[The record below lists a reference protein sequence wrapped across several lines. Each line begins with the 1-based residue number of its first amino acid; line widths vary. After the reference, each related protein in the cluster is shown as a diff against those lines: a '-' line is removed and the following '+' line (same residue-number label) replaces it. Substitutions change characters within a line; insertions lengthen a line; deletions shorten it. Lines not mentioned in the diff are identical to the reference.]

1 MTLKQL
7 LKDVETIL
15 VKEATQ
21 RVAPTSEIYGIAFD
35 SRKVEKGYAFV
46 CYEGVNQDGHDYI
59 PDAIKRGAKAIISER
74 QGNWI
79 DDENLSFIQVP
90 DGRKALALI
99 ASNWYGNP
107 ASQLKIIGITG
118 TNGKTSTAQM
128 IKSIFNEAGIPPAVF
143 GTIGYEYRDKFI
155 PAKTTTPD
163 PIILHRSFR
172 EFVSAGCVYAVMEA
186 TSQGLAQ
193 KRLAG
198 IQFETAVFTNLTQ
211 DHLDYHKTMQ
221 NYLDAKTILFQ
232 QLSTD
237 GVAILNAD
245 EPASEKIRKHI
256 NKAKIMTYGV
266 KNPADLQV
274 KNVRSNLSELAFTA
288 VTRLIAPDFSRV
300 GANPEGEL
308 DAQLKISGD
317 YNIYNALAAIG
328 VGLVHQIDL
337 DKIQSGLK
345 KARAPGRFELVDC
358 GQDFAVVVDYAHT
371 PDALEN
377 LLKAACK
384 LTKNKLICMFGCG
397 GDRDKT
403 KRPIMG
409 KIATTIADQTIITS
423 DNPRT
428 EEPAQIIMDIESGVN
443 QSADYEI
450 VVDRSSAIGRAIEIA
465 QSNDVV
471 VIAGK
476 GHEDYQIFKDKRFH
490 FDDREEA
497 VKYLREK
504 RET

>member
-7 LKDVETIL
+7 LKNVETISIKGSL
-15 VKEATQ
+15 D
-21 RVAPTSEIYGIAFD
+21 SEICGMAFD
-35 SRKVEKGYAFV
+35 SRKVKDEYAFI
-46 CYEGVNQDGHDYI
+46 CYEGVNQDLHDYI

-74 QGNWI
+74 KENTRKARSM
-79 DDENLSFIQVP
+79 DDKDLSVVQVP
-90 DGRKALALI
+90 DGREALALI

-118 TNGKTSTAQM
+118 TNGKTSTVQM
-128 IKSIFNEAGIPPAVF
+128 LKSIFSEAGIQPAVF
-143 GTIGYEYRDKFI
+143 GTIGYEYRDRFI
-155 PAKTTTPD
+155 PASTTTPD

-172 EFVSAGCVYAVMEA
+172 DFVDAGCVYAVMEA

-193 KRLAG
+193 KRLTG

-221 NYLDAKTILFQ
+221 NYLDAKAILFH
-232 QLSTD
+232 QLIDD

-245 EPASEKIRKHI
+245 EPASEKIRDRLDGVR
-256 NKAKIMTYGV
+256 IMTYGIE
-266 KNPADLQV
+266 NPAELQV
-274 KNVRSNLSELAFTA
+274 KNVRSDMTELTFTA
-288 VTRLIAPDFSRV
+288 VI
-300 GANPEGEL
+300 PEGEFGSL
-308 DAQLKISGD
+308 LKVLGE

-328 VGLVHQIDL
+328 VSLVYKIDI

-345 KARAPGRFELVDC
+345 KAKVPGRFELVNR
-358 GQDFAVVVDYAHT
+358 GQDFAVIVDYAHT
-371 PDALEN
+371 PDALDN
-377 LLKAACK
+377 LLKAARK
-384 LTKNKLICMFGCG
+384 ITKNRLICVFGCG

-409 KIATTIADQTIITS
+409 QIATTIADHTIVTS

-428 EEPAQIIMDIESGVN
+428 EAPDQIVVDIVEGIDK
-443 QSADYEI
+443 SADYETI
-450 VVDRSSAIGRAIEIA
+450 VDRSSAIGRAIEIA
-465 QSNDVV
+465 QPNDVV

-476 GHEDYQIFKDKRFH
+476 GHEDYQIFKDKRIH

-497 VKYLREK
+497 AKYLNRK
-504 RET
+504 LK

>member
-7 LKDVETIL
+7 LKGIKTISVEGSL
-15 VKEATQ
+15 N
-21 RVAPTSEIYGIAFD
+21 SEICGIAFD

-46 CYEGVNQDGHDYI
+46 CYKGVNEDGHDYI
-59 PDAIKRGAKAIISER
+59 QDAIRRGAKAVISER
-74 QGNWI
+74 KWNKLESCPTNA
-79 DDENLSFIQVP
+79 DVSCVQVP

-99 ASNWYGNP
+99 ASNWYDNP
-107 ASQLKIIGITG
+107 ARQLEIIGITG
-118 TNGKTSTAQM
+118 TNGKTSIVQM
-128 IKSIFNEAGIPPAVF
+128 VKSIFSEAGLQPAVF

-155 PAKTTTPD
+155 PASTTTPD
-163 PIILHRSFR
+163 PIVLHRSFR
-172 EFVSAGCVYAVMEA
+172 EFVDAGCVQAVMEA

-221 NYLDAKTILFQ
+221 NYLDAKIILFR
-232 QLSTD
+232 QLTDD

-245 EPASEKIRKHI
+245 EPASEQIRKNI
-256 NKAKIMTYGV
+256 KNAQIMTYGV
-266 KNPADLQV
+266 KNHADLQV
-274 KNVRSNLSELAFTA
+274 KNVRTGLSELAFTA
-288 VTRLIAPDFSRV
+288 D
-300 GANPEGEL
+300 ANSKGEF
-308 DAQLKISGD
+308 DVQLKILGD

-328 VGLVHQIDL
+328 VGLTHQIEI

-345 KARAPGRFELVDC
+345 KASAPGRFELVDC

-371 PDALEN
+371 PDALERV
-377 LLKAACK
+377 LKAARK
-384 LTKNKLICMFGCG
+384 ITKNRLICVFGCG
-397 GDRDKT
+397 GDRDRT

-409 KIATTIADQTIITS
+409 KIATRLANQTIITS

-428 EEPAQIIMDIESGVN
+428 EEPSQIIADIESGLN
-443 QSADYEI
+443 QTADYE
-450 VVDRSSAIGRAIEIA
+450 VVVNRSEAIGRAIGIA
-465 QSNDVV
+465 QPNDVV

-476 GHEDYQIFKDKRFH
+476 GHEDYQIFKDKRIH

-497 VKYLREK
+497 AKYLKMK
-504 RET
+504 RDA